1 MPASDEDLAP
11 PPGLGE
17 DDLPSGWRELLA
29 FRYGNAAR
37 HVLALAAQR
46 PELARPIVPG
56 QPDLL
61 AEAGIAARLEQARS
75 VADVLLRRTRL
86 GLLGAPELRSAD
98 AVAPVAEALGD
109 ELGWS
114 GRRIR
119 TEADAWVEVAAAEGI
134 DPAS

>member
-29 FRYGNAAR
+29 FRYGHAAR